1 MKTRGCRVSFWAGWC
16 VRFLPYSWQGA
27 CAGGIVGFIAGAVVA
42 RDGGSVGR
50 ALLIALPGAL
60 VIGALMGFLRYR
72 ARP

>member
-1 MKTRGCRVSFWAGWC
+1 MGVWTGRC
-16 VRFLPYSWQGA
+16 VRFLRYSWQGA